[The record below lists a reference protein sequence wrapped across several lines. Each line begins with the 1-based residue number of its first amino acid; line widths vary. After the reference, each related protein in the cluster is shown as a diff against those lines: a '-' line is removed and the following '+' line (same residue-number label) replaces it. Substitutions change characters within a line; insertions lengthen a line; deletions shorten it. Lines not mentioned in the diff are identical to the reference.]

1 LVLAGRVALS
11 SLPFIDEH
19 VIEVAAPRDEVWAR
33 LERFARRSLLS
44 GGGPFHRMLGTEPR
58 AGFAVAASVPGER
71 LELAGRHRFSR
82 YVLEFAL
89 RDGAAG
95 TTRLAARSFA
105 EFPGVHGS
113 AYRALVIGTRLHVL
127 ATRGMLR
134 AIATRR

>member
-1 LVLAGRVALS
+1 V
-11 SLPFIDEH
+11 
-19 VIEVAAPRDEVWAR
+19 VWAR
-33 LERFARRSLLS
+33 LQRFAERSLLA
-44 GGGPFHRMLGTEPR
+44 GDDLFRRILGTDPR

-82 YVLEFAL
+82 YVLEFSL
-89 RDGAAG
+89 RDGAEG

-105 EFPGVHGS
+105 EFPGIHGR

-134 AIATRR
+134 AIATPR